1 MKILRADAPAA
12 STYEAPMRG
21 RAAMIDTMTSGSDAR
36 PGGRMPA
43 LLVFTLLLAWAV
55 ALRARDFGNPIV
67 HVDEQYYLLVGD
79 RMLHGA
85 LPYVDLWD
93 RKPVGLFLIF
103 AAVRLL
109 PGDGILAYQ
118 LVATLFAVA
127 TAWLIARGSR
137 RLGATQTGGLAAAF
151 AYILWLSLL
160 SGRAGQSPVFYNLFV
175 AAAAVLTLRLP
186 ILAEAHRS
194 RAIVWNGA
202 ATCLLAGLAIQTK
215 YTPVVEGA
223 FFGLVHL
230 WYLHRSG
237 ASLPTTVAAGLLW
250 ASLGIVPT
258 AVIVAEY
265 WRRGPAAFQAFWFS
279 NFASVS
285 LRKGYPAAKIAARLA
300 GTTAQLL
307 PFLLCAIVTWRSKPR
322 PDHTW
327 QERAIAFGWLAAALI
342 AFAMIGAF
350 FDHYALPLLV
360 PLAMIAAPVL
370 GRHRAAAFALIGYGL
385 LLFVARVALVPTDAA
400 SARAVGQVMAAND
413 RGQCP
418 YVFAG
423 DAILYLLADAC
434 IPTAYA
440 FPSTLAYEAEQGA
453 SGVDEVAEVRRILA
467 GRPPVIVT
475 MDSPMAPWNRQTEP
489 LMAAALASRYRLVRS
504 EPLEDAHLLV
514 YLRRDLP
521 LR

>member
-1 MKILRADAPAA
+1 MQG
-12 STYEAPMRG
+12 T
-21 RAAMIDTMTSGSDAR
+21 AAMIDTKASR
-36 PGGRMPA
+36 PAAAIPA
-43 LLVFTLLLAWAV
+43 LLLFALLLAWAI

-103 AAVRLL
+103 AATRLL

-118 LVATLFAVA
+118 LVATLFAAA
-127 TAWLIARGSR
+127 TAWLIAHGSR
-137 RLGATQTGGLAAAF
+137 RLGATPVGGLIAAL
-151 AYILWLSLL
+151 AYVLWLSLL
-160 SGRAGQSPVFYNLFV
+160 SGRGGQSPVFYNLFV

-186 ILAEAHRS
+186 DLAVQHR
-194 RAIVWNGA
+194 RQAIVWNGA

-230 WYLHRSG
+230 WYLRRAG
-237 ASLPTTVAAGLLW
+237 ASLAAIVAAGLVW
-250 ASLGIVPT
+250 ALLGILPT
-258 AVIVAEY
+258 GVIVAEY
-265 WRRGPAAFQAFWFS
+265 WRRGPAVFQAFWFS

-285 LRKGYPAAKIAARLA
+285 LRRGYPAAKIVARLA

-307 PFLLCAIVTWRSKPR
+307 PFLLCAIWAGRIRPR
-322 PDHTW
+322 TP
-327 QERAIAFGWLAAALI
+327 ERAIASGWLAAALI

-360 PLAMIAAPVL
+360 PLAILAAPVL
-370 GRHRAAAFALIGYGL
+370 GRHRGAAVALLGYGL

-475 MDSPMAPWNRQTEP
+475 MDTPMAPWNRQTEP
-489 LMAAALASRYRLVRS
+489 MMAAALASRYRLVRS

-521 LR
+521 LRGR